1 MITYKPISVSS
12 DSRTGYRSTVTGK
25 IIDVAKKNVDSIQNT
40 GNINTGILTPI
51 VDLIDEYYKE
61 FNNEWL
67 CISVDEYVN
76 NVIGKV
82 YSGSI
87 YIHKD
92 YSIEGVFEGSDYI
105 MNIDKVFFDYQE
117 ITIFYKIHRMAKKSI
132 EPSGYYSYNRCVITS
147 KDIYAIIQET
157 REKDFYHFRI
167 DAEQLYTNYNAE
179 DIDTGIFTPILD
191 LIDEFYI
198 ETDKSLTFI
207 AYQYSDVLGI
217 IYCGNFSISKDYFV
231 EGYFEG
237 GEYII
242 EISNVFFDE
251 QEITIF
257 YKKIYNHADNSMNT
271 SVNYRYYKC
280 VLTSKN
286 IYNFI
291 YEYIADGSENIIIS
305 AELLGLTQ
313 I

>member
-1 MITYKPISVSS
+1 MVVIVTLLTITCKTATANG
-12 DSRTGYRSTVTGK
+12 DGRTVYPSETAWK
-25 IIDVAKKNVDSIQNT
+25 M
-40 GNINTGILTPI
+40 

-67 CISVDEYVN
+67 RISVDEYVN
-76 NVIGKV
+76 NVIGKA

-92 YSIEGVFEGSDYI
+92 HSIEGVFEGSDYI
-105 MNIDKVFFDYQE
+105 MEIDKVFFEDQE
-117 ITIFYKIHRMAKKSI
+117 ISIFYKIHRMVRNSI
-132 EPSGYYSYNRCVITS
+132 EPSGYYSYNKCVITS

-157 REKDFYHFRI
+157 REKGFYHFRI
-167 DAEQLYTNYNAE
+167 DAEQLYTNYSAE

-207 AYQYSDVLGI
+207 AYQYSYEPEI
-217 IYCGNFSISKDYFV
+217 IYCGNFSISKDYSV

-237 GEYII
+237 GDYIM
-242 EISNVFFDE
+242 EIDNVFFED

-257 YKKIYNHADNSMNT
+257 YKKIYNVTKNSIEPSMN
-271 SVNYRYYKC
+271 NKYYKC
-280 VLTSKN
+280 VVTSAD
-286 IYNFI
+286 IYTFI
-291 YEYIADGSENIIIS
+291 YEHIEKGSEDFIIR
-305 AELLGLTQ
+305 AELLRVNSNEGDGIAFLLRKV
-313 I
+313 